1 MCDPLCWSSEVGQGY
16 STFWFI
22 SLFGLISVETANK
35 IGKGLLKITVSNE
48 YLEKQITKK
57 PPKNKHD

>member
-22 SLFGLISVETANK
+22 SLFGLNSVETANK

-48 YLEKQITKK
+48 YLRKTNNKKATEKQT
-57 PPKNKHD
+57 